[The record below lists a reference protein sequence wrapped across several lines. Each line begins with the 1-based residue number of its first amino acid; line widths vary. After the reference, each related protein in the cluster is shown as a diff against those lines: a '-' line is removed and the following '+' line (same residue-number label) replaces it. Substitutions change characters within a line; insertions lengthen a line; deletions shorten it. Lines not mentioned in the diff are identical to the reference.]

1 MPFVKIRH
9 LTILLLF
16 FHGVVFSS
24 LVRAHEIQ
32 PAVADIALGD
42 DGLVLEVSFNSEVLL
57 AGIDASLVSDT
68 NLTPETEIY
77 DQLRSLD
84 ATALEGKIRA
94 AENQLIAVFQLR
106 QNGSPLILNLAEV
119 TVLPQPDLSLP
130 RLTRIRL
137 TGAVPGARDGVT
149 FQAKPELGPVVL
161 RQVPGIGAG
170 DDSDTGVGEAMLY
183 TAYLLPGDISA
194 EIFKA
199 DAAGAD
205 KPDVPAL
212 AMFGNYIRIGIVH
225 IIPKGRDHIAFIA
238 GLFFF
243 SPRWRPLI
251 AQVTIFTLAHSITL
265 ALASFGMVR
274 VPAAIVEPLIAL
286 SIAWIAV
293 ENIIRPRITG
303 SGSSPL
309 PSGQMR
315 LGIFRLCVIFGF
327 GLLHGLGFAFVL
339 AETGFSGGG
348 LVLKMLAFNI
358 GVELGQLI
366 VLAPLVLAAL
376 WLARYPWYQSRL
388 ASPASALIAMVGL
401 VWFLERIT
409 GV

>member
-1 MPFVKIRH
+1 MKFRH
-9 LTILLLF
+9 LATILLLSL
-16 FHGVVFSS
+16 GLVFSFN
-24 LVRAHEIQ
+24 VRAHEIQ
-32 PAVADIALGD
+32 PAVADIAVGD
-42 DGLVLEVSFNSEVLL
+42 DGVVLEVRLNSEVLL

-68 NLTPETEIY
+68 NLTPETETY
-77 DQLRSLD
+77 DHLRSLD
-84 ATALEGKIRA
+84 AATLALEIRANETAL
-94 AENQLIAVFQLR
+94 LDSFQV
-106 QNGSPLILNLAEV
+106 QNGNIPVILKLDEV

-137 TGAVPGARDGVT
+137 AGPMPGGRGGVT

-161 RQVPGIGAG
+161 RQVPGIATG
-170 DDSDTGVGEAMLY
+170 DDSDTGAGEAMLY

-194 EIFKA
+194 EIIKT
-199 DAAGAD
+199 DASGAD
-205 KPDVPAL
+205 KPNVPAL

-225 IIPKGRDHIAFIA
+225 IIPKGLDHIAFIA

-251 AQVTIFTLAHSITL
+251 AQVTVFTFAHSITL

-303 SGSSPL
+303 PGSSPL
-309 PSGQMR
+309 PLGQMR
-315 LGIFRLCVIFGF
+315 LGIFRLSVIFGF

-388 ASPASALIAMVGL
+388 ASPASALIAAVGL
-401 VWFLERIT
+401 IWFAERIT
-409 GV
+409 AG